1 MKQRTS
7 DNARKIAAQTAAAMV
22 AKDLQRQ
29 YELYQPLTELIP
41 ELPLGI
47 APAVLFLLGRED
59 DAFDLAFR
67 VARIALYEDDR
78 EVTKAAIFKLVREKY
93 LTPELV
99 AAAPVKTPATN
110 D

>member
-1 MKQRTS
+1 MKHRTS
-7 DNARKIAAQTAAAMV
+7 DKARKIAAQTAAAMA
-22 AKDLQRQ
+22 AKELQRQ

-59 DAFDLAFR
+59 DAFELAFR

-99 AAAPVKTPATN
+99 NAVPDKTAVTN

>member
-1 MKQRTS
+1 M
-7 DNARKIAAQTAAAMV
+7 
-22 AKDLQRQ
+22 
-29 YELYQPLTELIP
+29 IP

-59 DAFDLAFR
+59 DAFELAFR

-99 AAAPVKTPATN
+99 NAVPDKTAVTN